1 MEDLFIVDGKS
12 IVVYVEKEVKNILW
26 KVKGVEIIVECIG
39 FYIFVEK
46 LQVYFDVGVKKVLIF
61 VFVGEM
67 KIIVYN
73 VNDDILDG
81 NDIIVFVVLCIINC
95 FVLMVKVL
103 YDSFGIEVGMMMI
116 IYVYIGIQLLVDGLC
131 GKDLCVLCAAVEN
144 IIFYIMGAVKVIG
157 LVILELS
164 GKLKG
169 YV

>member
-1 MEDLFIVDGKS
+1 M
-12 IVVYVEKEVKNILW
+12 
-26 KVKGVEIIVECIG
+26 
-39 FYIFVEK
+39 
-46 LQVYFDVGVKKVLIF
+46 YFDVGVKKVLIF

-116 IYVYIGIQLLVDGLC
+116 IYVYIGI
-131 GKDLCVLCAAVEN
+131 
-144 IIFYIMGAVKVIG
+144 
-157 LVILELS
+157 
-164 GKLKG
+164 
-169 YV
+169 